1 MRSCRVQTA
10 LCFLAGRTSFIS
22 ISVRGENKHST
33 IKQSSIKVLIFVG
46 LPLLQC
52 HSKQPLKHGH
62 SNRIL

>member
-10 LCFLAGRTSFIS
+10 LCFLAGRTSIS

-33 IKQSSIKVLIFVG
+33 RKQSSIKVLIFVG